1 MNLLDYAIFG
11 FIVFSTLIGLY
22 RGLVREILSIVALGA
37 SFWVAF
43 VFNDDV
49 AAMLQNYITL
59 PSMRQV
65 AAFAVLFF
73 VMLLAMAL
81 LNYILVT
88 VISLTDMS
96 GTDRLLG
103 MLFGVA
109 RGVVMIVVL
118 VFLVGFTPFP
128 KDPWWKDSQAIIQ
141 FQDMAHWSCQ
151 FLPLELH
158 KLNVFC
164 S

>member
-1 MNLLDYAIFG
+1 MNWLDYGIIG
-11 FIVFSTLIGLY
+11 FIVFSTLVGLQ
-22 RGLVREILSIVALGA
+22 RGLVREVLSIVALGA
-37 SFWVAF
+37 SLAVAF
-43 VFNDDV
+43 IFSDDL
-49 AAMLQNYITL
+49 ASMFQSYITL
-59 PSMRQV
+59 PSMRKV
-65 AAFAVLFF
+65 AAFAALFF

-109 RGVVMIVVL
+109 RGVIMIVAL

-128 KDPWWKDSQAIIQ
+128 KDPWWQSSQLIFQ
-141 FQDMAHWSCQ
+141 FQDMAHWSCR

-158 KLNVFC
+158 KLSVFC